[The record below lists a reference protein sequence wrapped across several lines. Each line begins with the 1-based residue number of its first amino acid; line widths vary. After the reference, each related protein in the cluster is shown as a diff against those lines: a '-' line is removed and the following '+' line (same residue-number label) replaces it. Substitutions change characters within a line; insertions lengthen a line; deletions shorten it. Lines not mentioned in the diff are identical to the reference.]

1 MKRHTRVLGI
11 LLAGMMVVSTAAMVP
26 ANAANTTDA
35 NSNFNLPKAKE
46 LNENEWHL
54 NRISLKMEY
63 SHMENVLQ
71 VSNLKKEYPG
81 FVLDNLSFAIPRG
94 TITGFIGRNGAGKS
108 TTLKCILGLMPSY
121 NGRSESLRRNGKA
134 AFSRSKR
141 PPRVVLD
148 PEQLYENLKVKEMNK
163 ILSRAYTQWDNDT
176 CSTYLKRF
184 GIDQNKTI
192 SKLSSGIK
200 KQLCIFMRS
209 PIMQTY

>member
-1 MKRHTRVLGI
+1 MLYIIRAKIQPIKQNEKVSKSIKRHTSVLGI
-11 LLAGMMVVSTAAMVP
+11 SLAGMIVVSTAAMVP

-141 PPRVVLD
+141 PPR
-148 PEQLYENLKVKEMNK
+148 
-163 ILSRAYTQWDNDT
+163 RCA
-176 CSTYLKRF
+176 
-184 GIDQNKTI
+184 
-192 SKLSSGIK
+192 
-200 KQLCIFMRS
+200 
-209 PIMQTY
+209 